1 MIVFSDLKHK
11 TLRALFQKRK
21 IKYGKKKKKYRT
33 LEGVQMRDPEV
44 LISVMVKPF

>member
-21 IKYGKKKKKYRT
+21 IKYGKKKKYRT